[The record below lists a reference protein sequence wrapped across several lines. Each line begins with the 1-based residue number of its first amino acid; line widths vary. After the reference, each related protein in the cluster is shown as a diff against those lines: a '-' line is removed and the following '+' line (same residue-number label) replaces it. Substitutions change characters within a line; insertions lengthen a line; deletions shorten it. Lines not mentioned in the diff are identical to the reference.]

1 MKYNPIKRKLGIS
14 FFEHFARKEA
24 LREGLEISYGSNS
37 LKAALF
43 SSFKNYIVEVED
55 IPLVQTTKPYKFG
68 VPNTVTIVVKNAGS
82 FKEKSDE
89 LNRILNQQGYFIV
102 KQETVG
108 EDVDLYQFE
117 PKYSVTISKNEIE
130 SFRVFHVAEK
140 DRKEKI
146 LKLGLIPKDSR
157 TSFKHKGNR
166 IYLFVTNEP
175 QKYVPNLLKTLSKR
189 VNEEEAEVQKDMI
202 VFEIDKKGISS
213 EDLYLDESF
222 DFKPDYYAV
231 FTLHPI
237 RSNYIKIYEN

>member
-1 MKYNPIKRKLGIS
+1 M
-14 FFEHFARKEA
+14 
-24 LREGLEISYGSNS
+24 
-37 LKAALF
+37 
-43 SSFKNYIVEVED
+43 
-55 IPLVQTTKPYKFG
+55 
-68 VPNTVTIVVKNAGS
+68 
-82 FKEKSDE
+82 
-89 LNRILNQQGYFIV
+89 NRILNQQGYFIV
-102 KQETVG
+102 KQETLG

-189 VNEEEAEVQKDMI
+189 VNEKEAEVQKDMI